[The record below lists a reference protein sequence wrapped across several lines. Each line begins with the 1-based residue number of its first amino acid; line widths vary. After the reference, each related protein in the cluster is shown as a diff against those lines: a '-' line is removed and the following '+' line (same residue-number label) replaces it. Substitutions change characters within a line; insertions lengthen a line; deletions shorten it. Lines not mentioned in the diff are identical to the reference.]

1 MAIKQNPKSRRVS
14 KDAEAAAASFIDH
27 QDDAPARTNGS
38 DKHTVVMK
46 MNADLVRRIDA
57 AAESMGVSRTA
68 WCSMKL
74 AEALDR

>member
-1 MAIKQNPKSRRVS
+1 MAIKQNPKSRRAS
-14 KDAEAAAASFIDH
+14 KDAEAAAVSFIDH
-27 QDDAPARTNGS
+27 QDDAPAPTNGAG
-38 DKHTVVMK
+38 KHTVVMK

-57 AAESMGVSRTA
+57 AAASMGVSRTA